1 MPSKHDGI
9 EKPETPHGDAALAES
24 AEKPHVRSQTISVTI
39 PASRE
44 EELED
49 DDVIL
54 DDVAVNPAEA
64 VVPPSREGPAPHAAP
79 TPSSS
84 AKKSSSTRSSAAS
97 GQPQNGT
104 TSATKAAAAKK
115 SAPPKAQTPATRQ
128 APTTAQTPTKDP
140 ASVGPSPAMEPNR
153 ASSEK
158 KGAAQVTPASP
169 TPEAEQATPQSM
181 SARRAP
187 NGGAEN
193 AQALTAERLLDDRG
207 SRHRAPDGT
216 VQRALYVASGH
227 LINLGDSKKARARKE
242 LTHRIAKPFSGS
254 ARFVPVITRKGGVGK
269 TTVSILLG
277 MALADAR
284 DDRVVA
290 VDANPDRGTL
300 HDRIGGQSDYTVR
313 DVIRRKNDIA
323 GYTEFSTLVARDET
337 RLDVLA
343 SDPDPAV
350 TTAFGDNDY
359 GIVATLA
366 SQYYSMVL
374 TDSGTGMV
382 HDVMRATIEHADGVV
397 IVSGTSIDEA
407 RLTSETI
414 SWLESNGFQQLAKNA
429 VVVINNRS
437 AARSIVNVDELEAH
451 FASRVRAVARIPYD
465 PELASGSSIE
475 FGALRGA
482 TRRAARLLAASVVD
496 GIPTQRPALTAR

>member
-64 VVPPSREGPAPHAAP
+64 VIPPSRQEPAPQAAS

-84 AKKSSSTRSSAAS
+84 AKKSSPTRSSAAS

-115 SAPPKAQTPATRQ
+115 NAPPK
-128 APTTAQTPTKDP
+128 AQTPTKDP

-158 KGAAQVTPASP
+158 KRAAPVTPASP
-169 TPEAEQATPQSM
+169 TPEAEQTTPQSM
-181 SARRAP
+181 SARQTP

-216 VQRALYVASGH
+216 VQRALYAASGH

-284 DDRVVA
+284 DDRVIA
-290 VDANPDRGTL
+290 LDANPDRGTL
-300 HDRIGGQSDYTVR
+300 HDRIGGQSDFTVR
-313 DVIRRKNDIA
+313 DVIRRKNEIT

-350 TTAFGDNDY
+350 TTAFGDDDY

-382 HDVMRATIEHADGVV
+382 HDVMRATIEHADSVV

-414 SWLESNGFQQLAKNA
+414 SWLESNGFAQLAKNA